1 MGLESLQIEHI
12 GIVVKDIDQV
22 TESWSALLGI
32 GSWTIREIDRDTVK
46 FKMAFADLG
55 SIRIELVQPVEGRIF
70 HSEFLDEHGEGLHH
84 LGFTVDDLD
93 GVVASL
99 AIKGAKVVNKG
110 QGSFAYI
117 ETGGPGGVL
126 FELIQRRP

>member
-1 MGLESLQIEHI
+1 MESLKIEHI

-22 TESWSALLGI
+22 TESWSTLLGI
-32 GSWTIREIDRDTVK
+32 GPWTVREIDRDTVK
-46 FKMAFADLG
+46 FKMAFASLG
-55 SIRIELVQPVEGRIF
+55 SVRIELVQPVEGRIF
-70 HSEFLDEHGEGLHH
+70 HSGFLDEYGEGLHH
-84 LGFTVDDLD
+84 LGFTIDNLD
-93 GVVASL
+93 EVLSSL
-99 AIKGAKVVNKG
+99 VTRGAKVVNSS